1 MRAALV
7 ILLLVATTALFQSR
21 SWGWQATP
29 AIVAALSLLTLS
41 GALAGTAGLIA
52 AWRPVRRQRTGVRS
66 FLLNGLAA
74 LAALAIWL
82 NYVLGEVAASQGS
95 PLQRGLLALALAWML
110 SPFAALAL
118 TRLGDRLI
126 RRSVPRLPRPK

>member
-1 MRAALV
+1 MRAALP

-29 AIVAALSLLTLS
+29 GIVAALSLLTLS

-52 AWRPVRRQRTGVRS
+52 AWRPVRRKPRVRP
-66 FLLNGLAA
+66 FLLNGLTA
-74 LAALAIWL
+74 LTALAIWL
-82 NYVLGEVAASQGS
+82 NYVLNQVVGKQGS
-95 PLQRGLLALALAWML
+95 PLERGLLAFALAWML

-118 TRLGDRLI
+118 SSLGARLA
-126 RRSVPRLPRPK
+126 RRPVPGLPRPK

>member
-29 AIVAALSLLTLS
+29 AVIAALSLLTLS

-52 AWRPVRRQRTGVRS
+52 AWRPVRQKNRIRP
-66 FLLNGLAA
+66 FLLNGLTA
-74 LAALAIWL
+74 LTALAIWL
-82 NYVLGEVAASQGS
+82 NYVLNQVVGKQGS
-95 PLQRGLLALALAWML
+95 PLQRGLLALALAWMI
-110 SPFAALAL
+110 SPFTALAL

-126 RRSVPRLPRPK
+126 RRSIPRLPRPK